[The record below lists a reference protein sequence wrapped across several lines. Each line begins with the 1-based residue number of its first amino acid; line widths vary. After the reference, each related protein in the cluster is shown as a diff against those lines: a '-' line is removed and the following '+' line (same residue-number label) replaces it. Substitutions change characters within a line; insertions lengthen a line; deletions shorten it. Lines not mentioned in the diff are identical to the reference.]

1 MKSVIV
7 FLKNVW
13 NAQRNAR
20 EYQTAM
26 REASDLAMWLWK
38 KHYAVTAPNFSLC
51 DSAGGILTQID
62 NMVCGLEKPDELR
75 AENAALRSQISQ
87 RDASG
92 RFAKK
97 NAS

>member
-13 NAQRNAR
+13 NAQRNAKALQY
-20 EYQTAM
+20 EGDIAHGWYKKACAKDE
-26 REASDLAMWLWK
+26 EALS
-38 KHYAVTAPNFSLC
+38 
-51 DSAGGILTQID
+51 
-62 NMVCGLEKPDELR
+62 LR

-87 RDASG
+87 RDASS

>member
-13 NAQRNAR
+13 NAQRNADWVNDHDYWR
-20 EYQTAM
+20 EQYYDC
-26 REASDLAMWLWK
+26 RSKLYEA
-38 KHYAVTAPNFSLC
+38 T
-51 DSAGGILTQID
+51 
-62 NMVCGLEKPDELR
+62 
-75 AENAALRSQISQ
+75 AENAALRKQVNQ

>member
-20 EYQTAM
+20 ELSDTIASEEMWFQQATLHATK
-26 REASDLAMWLWK
+26 RDEA
-38 KHYAVTAPNFSLC
+38 
-51 DSAGGILTQID
+51 
-62 NMVCGLEKPDELR
+62 ER
-75 AENAALRSQISQ
+75 ENAALRSQISQ